1 MAAGARQLTC
11 PNQSAAR
18 MADACEGAR
27 GTPLSIASHRH
38 GLIQAA
44 AAEEGLLGPM
54 ELCRHMNASLLRA
67 VSALFI
73 KHINGTGTCE
83 RLA

>member
-18 MADACEGAR
+18 MAGACEGAR
-27 GTPLSIASHRH
+27 GAPLSIASHRH

-44 AAEEGLLGPM
+44 APEEGLLGAV
-54 ELCRHMNASLLRA
+54 ELCRHMNASLLRG
-67 VSALFI
+67 VSAFI
-73 KHINGTGTCE
+73 HKAH
-83 RLA
+83 